1 MDSSRIL
8 TALQEQDKWR
18 DRRVRLEERLRSVR
32 AKKRF
37 LQRELDDLRRKIAHL
52 EGGVADPVDRTTR
65 DVPLPSSER
74 FR

>member
-1 MDSSRIL
+1 
-8 TALQEQDKWR
+8 
-18 DRRVRLEERLRSVR
+18 VRLEERLRSVR